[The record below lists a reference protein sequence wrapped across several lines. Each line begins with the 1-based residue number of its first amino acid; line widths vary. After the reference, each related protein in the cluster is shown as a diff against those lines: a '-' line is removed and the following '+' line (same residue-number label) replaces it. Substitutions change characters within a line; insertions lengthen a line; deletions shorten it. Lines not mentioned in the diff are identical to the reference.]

1 MIIANRNTYMTFS
14 FIAGTKIGRHVFRIS
29 MSSLKGGKLAKLAFP
44 AQVVALILSDIVDDP
59 IELVTTNALL
69 ES

>member
-1 MIIANRNTYMTFS
+1 
-14 FIAGTKIGRHVFRIS
+14 
-29 MSSLKGGKLAKLAFP
+29 LKGGKLAKLAFP